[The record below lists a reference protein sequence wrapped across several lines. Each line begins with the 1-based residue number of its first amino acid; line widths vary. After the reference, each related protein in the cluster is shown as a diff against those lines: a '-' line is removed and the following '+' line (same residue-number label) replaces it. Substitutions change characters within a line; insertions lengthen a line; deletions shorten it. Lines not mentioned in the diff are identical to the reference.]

1 MYLTNGSFKVLHDLL
16 GEPLN
21 TISRSSATDFKTI
34 VFKIRANREIILI
47 ALIALMWARRP
58 YERCTHRLINTGLIL
73 LVIII
78 CRIEIVMCSVV
89 KYDII

>member
-1 MYLTNGSFKVLHDLL
+1 MYLTNGSLKVLHDLL

-21 TISRSSATDFKTI
+21 TISRSSATDFTTI
-34 VFKIRANREIILI
+34 VFKTRPNREIILI
-47 ALIALMWARRP
+47 ALIALMWATRP
-58 YERCTHRLINTGLIL
+58 YDRCTHRLINTGLIL

-89 KYDII
+89 

>member
-1 MYLTNGSFKVLHDLL
+1 MYLTNGSFKVLHDLP

-21 TISRSSATDFKTI
+21 AISRSSATDFKTI
-34 VFKIRANREIILI
+34 VFKTRPNREIILI
-47 ALIALMWARRP
+47 ALIALMWAMRP
-58 YERCTHRLINTGLIL
+58 YDRCTHRLINTGLIL

-89 KYDII
+89 